1 MALFSK
7 TGSNGRALLLHD
19 RALVGD
25 GLGGPHIAD
34 ELFYCCTISSA
45 HSYPLHPVVFAS
57 TIGVHTRAHIAA
69 SNSLSSVLILLLH
82 LSGTASNVTSPA
94 HFITAQA
101 SRIGTRGRRKG
112 NVGACYRGLW
122 SDLSPTVWLG
132 FSPADT
138 NAKTID

>member
-34 ELFYCCTISSA
+34 ELFYCGTISSA
-45 HSYPLHPVVFAS
+45 RCSPLHRAVVACS
-57 TIGVHTRAHIAA
+57 IGVRTGAHIAA
-69 SNSLSSVLILLLH
+69 SNSLTFVLILLLH
-82 LSGTASNVTSPA
+82 LSGTASHVTSPA
-94 HFITAQA
+94 HFITTQA
-101 SRIGTRGRRKG
+101 SRIGTRGRRKAMSD
-112 NVGACYRGLW
+112 ACYRGLW
-122 SDLSPTVWLG
+122 SDVHPTVWLG